1 MIGNSNLSEVVP
13 VDQSKYVVE
22 ISEQIAAGS
31 FISHVLNYEFAQE
44 PNNKAHAAEIKD
56 ILRNSIWNVEVV
68 EHLPVRPN
76 ADPIPIPLIW
86 RTPATRS
93 SSTSNYYTEA
103 GFIYSDNAIRIHTRQ
118 MLQRLTTHIRS
129 THPEYG
135 DWKLSYIISRAVDV
149 HILQASTDITNHNNV
164 IILPHTNPLT
174 SGPALVKDVAVGNDD
189 TADEGEEEEE

>member
-1 MIGNSNLSEVVP
+1 MIDNANLSEVVP

-31 FISHVLNYEFAQE
+31 FISHVLNYEFSEE
-44 PNNKAHAAEIKD
+44 PDNKAHAAEIKD
-56 ILRNSIWNVEVV
+56 ILRNSIWNIEVV

-76 ADPIPIPLIW
+76 ADPIPIPIIW

-118 MLQRLTTHIRS
+118 MLQRLTNHIRA
-129 THPEYG
+129 THPEFG
-135 DWKLSYIISRAVDV
+135 TDWKLSYIVSRAVDV

-164 IILPHTNPLT
+164 IILPHTNPAYT
-174 SGPALVKDVAVGNDD
+174 GPALVKNADNDD
-189 TADEGEEEEE
+189 AVDEGEDD